1 MKKITTLSMMLF
13 CSINFIIA
21 QTTRTVDNS
30 NGAGA
35 QYSELQLAIDEAGT
49 NDTLYVHASEIN
61 YGDVIINKPL
71 TLIGFTHSSE
81 DKNTL
86 VNDIELVEGAS
97 GTRISGIR
105 VTDDL
110 FVDSVNQLT
119 DLIFENNYVEDAIAF
134 FGGGASDVLIRGCVV
149 EYIGTFS
156 TATSSAGCNFTNTLI
171 TNNIVNDAIV
181 TLFPESVTIR
191 NNVFLGANVDN
202 YEADNFNQVVQNCVF
217 LVRSN
222 SGTELDINVDGV
234 FYDNCLVFNVFET
247 GTAAPLNGTDN
258 ITNEDPLFVSAPEF
272 VSFDF
277 AFNAQLDD
285 YNLQVGSPAI
295 GTGAGGVDIGLYDNI
310 NFVFNNFGLTPG
322 VPIVNITDITDQVA
336 PGAMV
341 EVTIES
347 SSN

>member
-1 MKKITTLSMMLF
+1 MKKITILSMMLF
-13 CSINFIIA
+13 CSINFIVA
-21 QTTRTVDNS
+21 QTVITVDNTVDA
-30 NGAGA
+30 NA
-35 QYSELQLAIDEAGT
+35 QYSDLQDAIDNAGN
-49 NDTLYVHASEIN
+49 NDVLYVHASEIN
-61 YGDVIINKPL
+61 YGDVTINKPL
-71 TLIGFTHSSE
+71 TLIGFAHSSE

-86 VNDIELVEGAS
+86 VNDIELVDGAS
-97 GTRISGIR
+97 GTRISGFRI
-105 VTDDL
+105 TDDL
-110 FVDSVNQLT
+110 FVNSSVTLT
-119 DLIFENNYVEDAIAF
+119 NLIYENNYIEDAISF
-134 FGGGASDVLIRGCVV
+134 FGEGASDVLIRGSVV
-149 EYIGTFS
+149 EYIGSFS
-156 TATSSAGCNFTNTLI
+156 TASSSAGCNFTNTLI

-191 NNVFLGANVDN
+191 NNVFLRGNVDN
-202 YEADNFNQVVQNCVF
+202 YEADNFDQVVQNCVF

-222 SGTELDINVDGV
+222 SELDINVDGV
-234 FYDNCLVFNVFET
+234 FYDNCLAYNVFET
-247 GTAAPLNGTDN
+247 GTVAPLNGTDN
-258 ITNEDPLFVSAPEF
+258 IINQAPLFVSAPEF
-272 VSFDF
+272 ASVDF

-322 VPIVNITDITDQVA
+322 VPIVNITAITDQVA